1 MMKQAL
7 ERWGRRALDFLRRS
21 GSLLVVLVL
30 WELLV
35 RAGVLDYRFFPAP
48 TSVLETLFRLTV
60 SGEMPADIL
69 VSLQRVLMGFAL
81 GTGLGL
87 VLGLATGWSK
97 VVETIVEPLIAV
109 FYPIPKLALL
119 PLILILFGIGE
130 TSKVAIVAI
139 AVFFTVVISTAAA
152 VRGIEPVLLDAAHNY
167 GARGWRLFTRI
178 ILPAAMPEIFT
189 GVRLGMGISLIVIV
203 AAEFVASNQGLG
215 HRIWLS
221 WGTLSTRDM
230 YAGLVVIGLIGLLS
244 TYALNW
250 VGRRL
255 MPWYVPEAR
264 GVSRAR
270 LNEKRPAF
278 HPLRFLRW
286 LAGGVVEVSRL
297 YMYALPNDVTPPPPG
312 EMPEGMRLVWIDESN
327 VAEICSW
334 KGSQWQHLFRRN
346 LNRGMIGLY
355 ALLGGRVIGYMWATI
370 ETPSNAIFCAHYPTE
385 MGDGFIKT
393 AEVMPEYR
401 RQGVA
406 SWLRYAM
413 IQRIRELGEQVG
425 LRRICGTVLVQNT
438 PMLKLVERQGSR
450 RVQEFVLVR
459 LTPYVFIR
467 WIWAWDPVRRA
478 RLGRGRLS
486 VRFKIPKFLSD
497 PRMQRLLHVR
507 VLKSERAWQPK
518 GEA

>member
-1 MMKQAL
+1 MKKQVLAG
-7 ERWGRRALDFLRRS
+7 WGRRVLAVLRRS

-35 RAGVLDYRFFPAP
+35 RAGVLDYRFFPSP
-48 TSVLETLFRLTV
+48 TAVIETLIRLTA
-60 SGEMPADIL
+60 SGEMPADIAI
-69 VSLQRVLMGFAL
+69 SLQRVLLGFSL
-81 GTGLGL
+81 GTLLGL
-87 VLGLATGWSK
+87 ILGLATGWSK

-167 GARGWRLFTRI
+167 GARGGRLFTRI

-189 GVRLGMGISLIVIV
+189 GIRLGMGISLIVIV

-230 YAGLVVIGLIGLLS
+230 YAGLVVIGVIGLCS
-244 TYALNW
+244 TLALNW

-255 MPWYVPEAR
+255 MPWYVSEVR

-270 LNEKRPAF
+270 MSERRRVF

-286 LAGGVVEVSRL
+286 LAGGVVDVSRQYL
-297 YMYALPNDVTPPPPG
+297 LELPNDVRLNPPG
-312 EMPEGMRLVWIDESN
+312 TVPDGVRLVWIDEN
-327 VAEICSW
+327 NAADICSW
-334 KGSQWQHLFRRN
+334 KGTRVQHLFRRN

-355 ALLGGRVIGYMWATI
+355 ALFNEQVIGYMWATVC
-370 ETPSNAIFCAHYPTE
+370 TPSNAIFCAHYPIAL
-385 MGDGFIKT
+385 GDGYIKT
-393 AEVMPEYR
+393 AEVQPEFR

-413 IQRIRELGEQVG
+413 VQRIRELGEQVG
-425 LRRICGTVLVQNT
+425 LRRVCGTVLVQNT
-438 PMLKLVERQGSR
+438 PVLKLVERQGSQ
-450 RVQEFVLVR
+450 RVQEFVLLR
-459 LTPYVFIR
+459 LTPFVFVR
-467 WIWAWDPVRRA
+467 WAWAWDPARRA
-478 RLGRGRLS
+478 RSGPGRLS

-497 PRMQRLLHVR
+497 PRLQRLLRLR
-507 VLKSERAWQPK
+507 VLKSDRVWQPK